1 MIYKVPTMCET
12 LENIEKL
19 SNNNNNHAV
28 KALLIEDYKTCK

>member
-19 SNNNNNHAV
+19 SNNNNHAV
-28 KALLIEDYKTCK
+28 KALLIEAYKTCK

>member
-19 SNNNNNHAV
+19 NNNNNHAV